1 MDHSAKT
8 YNTKNFTV
16 LSISYEKANAET
28 RSKFAFFDENV
39 KNFVNEIH
47 DKKLGDAFVVS
58 TCNRTEVYTTS
69 QNYMAIA
76 EMFCKSVEIGLMD
89 FMQYVNIKNNEEAL
103 KHLFRVSAG
112 LESQILG
119 DFEIIGQIKKAYNHF
134 KKHKNFS
141 NPYLERAINSAI
153 QISKRIKNETGI
165 SNGAASVSYAAVH
178 YILKTQ
184 KQISDKNILL
194 LGTGEIGQNTVENLV
209 KHVYQP
215 KVKIANRSYEKAEK
229 IAEKYNIPQIAFEDF
244 EEELKSTDI
253 LIVATGASQPIIH
266 QKHFPNGKETLVIDL
281 SIPNNVDKK
290 VTENKAVQL
299 VDVDELST
307 HIQETIEQ
315 RKKEIPKAEEIIKEM
330 TKDFLAW
337 EKKRKFAPNIHQ
349 FKAALK
355 HIEGHEMHNFHR
367 KHKYVDIE
375 DMELSEKLIQKITN
389 RFAKYII
396 ENPLRA
402 EEITKLMNEIL
413 VEQPKE
419 EFNKKHQ

>member
-1 MDHSAKT
+1 MDSLAKT
-8 YNTKNFTV
+8 YNTQNFTV

-39 KNFVNEIH
+39 KSFVTDIH
-47 DKKLGDAFVVS
+47 NKKLGDAFVVS
-58 TCNRTEVYTTS
+58 TCNRTEIYTTS

-76 EMFCKSVEIGLMD
+76 EMYCKSVEIGLMD
-89 FMQYVNIKNNEEAL
+89 FMQYVNVKNNEEAL

-119 DFEIIGQIKKAYNHF
+119 DFEIIGQIKNAYNRF

-184 KQISDKNILL
+184 KHISDKNILL
-194 LGTGEIGQNTVENLV
+194 LGVGEIGQNTVENLV

-215 KVKIANRSYEKAEK
+215 KVKIANRSFEKAEK
-229 IAEKYNIPQIAFEDF
+229 IAEKYKIPQIAFDDF

-253 LIVATGASQPIIH
+253 LIVATGASQPII
-266 QKHFPNGKETLVIDL
+266 QEKHFPNGKETLVIDL

-290 VTENKAVQL
+290 VAENKAVKL
-299 VDVDELST
+299 VDVDELSN

-330 TKDFLAW
+330 TKEFLSW

-355 HIEGHEMHNFHR
+355 HIEDHEMHNFHR
-367 KHKYVDIE
+367 KHRYVDVE

-402 EEITKLMNEIL
+402 EEVTKLMNEIL

>member
-1 MDHSAKT
+1 MDSLAKT
-8 YNTKNFTV
+8 YNTQNFTV

-28 RSKFAFFDENV
+28 RSKFAFCDENV
-39 KNFVNEIH
+39 KSFVTDIH
-47 DKKLGDAFVVS
+47 NKKLGDAFVVS
-58 TCNRTEVYTTS
+58 TCNRTEIYTTS

-76 EMFCKSVEIGLMD
+76 EMYCKSVEIGLMD
-89 FMQYVNIKNNEEAL
+89 FMQYVNVKNNEEAL

-119 DFEIIGQIKKAYNHF
+119 DFEIIGQIKNAYNRF

-184 KQISDKNILL
+184 KHISDKNILL
-194 LGTGEIGQNTVENLV
+194 LGVGEIGQNTVENLV

-215 KVKIANRSYEKAEK
+215 KVKIANRSFEKAEK
-229 IAEKYNIPQIAFEDF
+229 IAEKYKISQIAFDDF
-244 EEELKSTDI
+244 EGELKSTDI
-253 LIVATGASQPIIH
+253 LIVATGASQPFINE
-266 QKHFPNGKETLVIDL
+266 KHFPNGKETLVIDL

-290 VTENKAVQL
+290 VAENKAVKL
-299 VDVDELST
+299 VDVDELSH

-330 TKDFLAW
+330 TKEFLAW

-355 HIEGHEMHNFHR
+355 HIEDHEMHNFHR
-367 KHKYVDIE
+367 KHRYVDIE

-402 EEITKLMNEIL
+402 EEVTKLMNEIL

>member
-1 MDHSAKT
+1 MDYLAKT
-8 YNTKNFTV
+8 YNTQNFTV

-39 KNFVNEIH
+39 KSFVNEIH
-47 DKKLGDAFVVS
+47 EKKLGDAFVVS
-58 TCNRTEVYTTS
+58 TCNRTEIYTTS

-76 EMFCKSVEIGLMD
+76 EMFCKSVEITLMD
-89 FMQYVNIKNNEEAL
+89 FMHYVNVKNNEEAL

-119 DFEIIGQIKKAYNHF
+119 DFEIIGQIKNAYNRF

-141 NPYLERAINSAI
+141 NPYMERAINSAI

-184 KQISDKNILL
+184 NHISDKNILL

-209 KHVYQP
+209 KHVENPQ
-215 KVKIANRSYEKAEK
+215 VKIANRSFEKAEK
-229 IAEKYNIPQIAFEDF
+229 IAEKYKIPQIAFDDF
-244 EEELKSTDI
+244 ENELKNTDI
-253 LIVATGASQPIIH
+253 LIVATGASEPIIH
-266 QKHFPNGKETLVIDL
+266 QAHFPNGKETLVIDL

-290 VTENKAVQL
+290 VTKNPAVKL
-299 VDVDELST
+299 VDVDDLSH

-315 RKKEIPKAEEIIKEM
+315 RKREIPKAENIIKEM
-330 TKDFLAW
+330 TKDFLSW

-355 HIEGHEMHNFHR
+355 QIEDHEMHNFHR
-367 KHKYVDIE
+367 KHRYVDIE
-375 DMELSEKLIQKITN
+375 DMELSEKLIQKLTN

-402 EEITKLMNEIL
+402 EEVTKLMNEIL

-419 EFNKKHQ
+419 EFNKKHL